1 MVLSMP
7 SLKKFFKFTWQRNSK
22 YNPIVVQIDRLS
34 RVLWFS
40 YWPAK
45 LSVAHWIFNIDSNM
59 WLKLMIIISIVFVC
73 VLCHVHMAFYS
84 AMFNCFIICKVI
96 YNYRMNCVTLVK
108 TLHLILYSK
117 VILCKICCK
126 LDSILIAAWLRMNEG
141 TPLLLFELIF
151 QLMVGHQNLC

>member
-7 SLKKFFKFTWQRNSK
+7 SLKVFQVHLTKKFQIQSNCSSNWQIKQSFM
-22 YNPIVVQIDRLS
+22 S
-34 RVLWFS
+34 S

-45 LSVAHWIFNIDSNM
+45 LSVTHWMFNIGSNM
-59 WLKLMIIISIVFVC
+59 WLKLMIIISVVFVC
-73 VLCHVHMAFYS
+73 VLCHVHMACYS
-84 AMFNCFIICKVI
+84 AMFNCFIIYKVI

-126 LDSILIAAWLRMNEG
+126 LDSILIAAWLRMNKG

-151 QLMVGHQNLC
+151 QIMVGHQNLC